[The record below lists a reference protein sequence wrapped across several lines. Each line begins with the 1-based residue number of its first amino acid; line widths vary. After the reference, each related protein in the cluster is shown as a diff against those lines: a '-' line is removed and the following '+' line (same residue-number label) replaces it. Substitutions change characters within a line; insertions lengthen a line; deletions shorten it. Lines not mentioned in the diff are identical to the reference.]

1 MIMPAVFAFG
11 LSPDAGP
18 GLTFATMP
26 AVFAQL
32 PFGHFFAITFYVCLF
47 VAALTSSI
55 SILEMSVQFLHD
67 EFNISRPA
75 GVTITGSILAVLG
88 TLCALSFGTLSHV
101 TIFGKSFFDFFDYL
115 TSNIGMPI
123 GVIGIAIVT
132 AWLAW
137 SNPMSE
143 NQTTTSWGSRLGFI
157 LASAGSAVGLGAIW
171 KFPYMAGT
179 NGGSVFMLPYI
190 FFTFTVGISLLV
202 AEFAMGRAGR
212 EGPMASLT
220 KVCGR
225 GWGFFGG
232 VGVFT
237 VFLILSFYSGVG
249 GWCIKYMIDAVI
261 GRGLI
266 SDPELLGTHFGA
278 FVSDGSMSF
287 LYMMIFLGIT
297 SVVVLRGIQGG
308 IERVAKVLMPALFI
322 LMLIIIVRGL
332 TLPGGLAGLE
342 YLFAPRWEDF
352 NASALFN
359 AMGFCFFSLSLGA
372 GTMITYGSYLSPKA
386 DLPGAVGWVAVL
398 AIMSSILGGLMVL
411 PAVFAFGLDP
421 SAGPGLTFVT
431 MPAVF
436 SKMPLGQLFAV
447 MFYVCLVVAALTSS
461 VSMLEACTALLTRQ
475 FNMRRTPAI
484 LLTVASCTVV
494 GLASTLSFGVWSDV
508 KFFNRTIFDI
518 LDYVT
523 SNVGMPLSTFGIAI
537 AAAWVAWPTMKREL
551 TAARPVSESDLWF
564 IRIMIGVVSPLFVL
578 VVAGGSL

>member
-1 MIMPAVFAFG
+1 
-11 LSPDAGP
+11 
-18 GLTFATMP
+18 
-26 AVFAQL
+26 
-32 PFGHFFAITFYVCLF
+32 
-47 VAALTSSI
+47 
-55 SILEMSVQFLHD
+55 
-67 EFNISRPA
+67 
-75 GVTITGSILAVLG
+75 
-88 TLCALSFGTLSHV
+88 
-101 TIFGKSFFDFFDYL
+101 
-115 TSNIGMPI
+115 
-123 GVIGIAIVT
+123 
-132 AWLAW
+132 
-137 SNPMSE
+137 MSE
-143 NQTTTSWGSRLGFI
+143 KQTTASWGSRLGFI

-249 GWCIKYMIDAVI
+249 GWCIKYMVDAVI

-297 SVVVLRGIQGG
+297 AVVVLRGIQGG

-461 VSMLEACTALLTRQ
+461 VSMLEACTALLTSQ

-484 LLTVASCTVV
+484 LLTVAGCTVV

-551 TAARPVSESDLWF
+551 TAARPVSESGLWF

>member
-1 MIMPAVFAFG
+1 
-11 LSPDAGP
+11 
-18 GLTFATMP
+18 
-26 AVFAQL
+26 
-32 PFGHFFAITFYVCLF
+32 
-47 VAALTSSI
+47 
-55 SILEMSVQFLHD
+55 
-67 EFNISRPA
+67 
-75 GVTITGSILAVLG
+75 
-88 TLCALSFGTLSHV
+88 
-101 TIFGKSFFDFFDYL
+101 
-115 TSNIGMPI
+115 
-123 GVIGIAIVT
+123 
-132 AWLAW
+132 
-137 SNPMSE
+137 MSE

-249 GWCIKYMIDAVI
+249 GWCIKYMVDAVI

-266 SDPELLGTHFGA
+266 SDSELLGTHFGA

-518 LDYVT
+518 LDYVQRRHAAL
-523 SNVGMPLSTFGIAI
+523 NLRHRHRCRLGGMAHDEARAHGRPPRLRVRPLVHPHHDRRRQPALRACRRRRQPLMTEDSARRLVYAVLAQEYRAHRSLWIGTLCLALGAAMFSGRVVDGASSLRNAASIVIVLGALYLMVLLVLRQELSARSAGLPPDEAI
-537 AAAWVAWPTMKREL
+537 AFRKGL
-551 TAARPVSESDLWF
+551 TSGLLRACAPA
-564 IRIMIGVVSPLFVL
+564 VL
-578 VVAGGSL
+578 AIIVCSTALLVL

>member
-1 MIMPAVFAFG
+1 
-11 LSPDAGP
+11 
-18 GLTFATMP
+18 
-26 AVFAQL
+26 
-32 PFGHFFAITFYVCLF
+32 
-47 VAALTSSI
+47 
-55 SILEMSVQFLHD
+55 
-67 EFNISRPA
+67 
-75 GVTITGSILAVLG
+75 
-88 TLCALSFGTLSHV
+88 
-101 TIFGKSFFDFFDYL
+101 
-115 TSNIGMPI
+115 
-123 GVIGIAIVT
+123 
-132 AWLAW
+132 
-137 SNPMSE
+137 MSE
-143 NQTTTSWGSRLGFI
+143 KKTSAGWGSRLGFI

-190 FFTFTVGISLLV
+190 FFTLTVGISLLV

-232 VGVFT
+232 IGVFT
-237 VFLILSFYSGVG
+237 VFLILSFYSCVG
-249 GWCIKYMIDAVI
+249 GWCVKYMIDAI
-261 GRGLI
+261 LGRGLI
-266 SDPELLGTHFGA
+266 SDPELLGSHFGA
-278 FVSDGSMSF
+278 FVSNGELSF
-287 LYMMIFLGIT
+287 IYLLVFLGLTTI
-297 SVVVLRGIQGG
+297 VVLRGIESG
-308 IERVAKVLMPALFI
+308 IERVSKVLMPTLFI

-332 TLPGGLAGLE
+332 TLPGGWNGVE
-342 YLFAPRWEDF
+342 YLFAPRWEEF

-421 SAGPGLTFVT
+421 TAGPGLTFVT

-436 SKMPLGQLFAV
+436 SKMPFGQLFAV
-447 MFYVCLVVAALTSS
+447 MFYVCLVVAALSSS

-475 FNMRRTPAI
+475 FNLRRSTAI
-484 LLTVASCTVV
+484 SITVAGSTLV
-494 GLASTLSFGVWSDV
+494 GLASTLSFGAWSDV
-508 KFFNRTIFDI
+508 KFFNKTIFDL

-523 SNVGMPLSTFGIAI
+523 SNVGMPTSTFGIAI
-537 AAAWVAWPTMKREL
+537 AAAWIAWPAMKREL
-551 TAARPVSESDLWF
+551 TAARPLSNATLWF
-564 IRIMIGVVSPLFVL
+564 IRIMIGIVSPLFVL